1 MIPLYCT
8 PKTRVSPQTSILA
21 DSYKVPP
28 NTLHKVLARY
38 LTETPLSP
46 THPVAKLLDEGP
58 YLSPVAVQQLQAIK
72 NSWGVMMT
80 GSLALF
86 LALHSLS
93 CGWLCMDNMVAL
105 TLAEAAGWGG
115 RQNQHELFSIILA
128 PLVHMTPLS
137 CMAPVSND
145 TGGSERGNCDTS
157 TIYDAGVVVHA
168 PACLKA
174 IGHQSFNILQIYR
187 PIILQPMIPKL

>member
-1 MIPLYCT
+1 M
-8 PKTRVSPQTSILA
+8 
-21 DSYKVPP
+21 
-28 NTLHKVLARY
+28 
-38 LTETPLSP
+38 
-46 THPVAKLLDEGP
+46 AKLLDEGP

-115 RQNQHELFSIILA
+115 RQNWSLVLSSSPRVSRVTYDAVIAVRYPELDEEVALWD
-128 PLVHMTPLS
+128 LS
-137 CMAPVSND
+137 C
-145 TGGSERGNCDTS
+145 
-157 TIYDAGVVVHA
+157 
-168 PACLKA
+168 
-174 IGHQSFNILQIYR
+174 
-187 PIILQPMIPKL
+187 